1 MGNFIVAGGFGGNL
15 TAFSFMSLLA
25 QAAPNKGVLNDLD
38 GSPLEIGFWNFT
50 DLDTIEDTLTKKMD
64 DSINF
69 MEKDGTWFL
78 VISNNKH
85 CEILVSCSD
94 IERNCMQAHATS
106 CKVIELIES
115 SGNCMQAQ
123 GTACKLRELHA
134 SSGNCMQAH
143 GPACKLM

>member
-78 VISNNKH
+78 VISNKNGALWDFSGGPQLRTMI
-85 CEILVSCSD
+85 EGLSGMVDRVSDC
-94 IERNCMQAHATS
+94 ALKYPYAFFAT
-106 CKVIELIES
+106 KYEGELIIGQKS
-115 SGNCMQAQ
+115 KVGRN
-123 GTACKLRELHA
+123 LRY
-134 SSGNCMQAH
+134 
-143 GPACKLM
+143 